1 MVEQSA
7 VREVN
12 SLSGSQEISAYN
24 DTHRFSQE
32 PVTGL
37 YPDSVKPNQILTR
50 LHWTPNTETQ

>member
-37 YPDSVKPNQILTR
+37 YPDSVKPNQILPR
-50 LHWTPNTETQ
+50 LH